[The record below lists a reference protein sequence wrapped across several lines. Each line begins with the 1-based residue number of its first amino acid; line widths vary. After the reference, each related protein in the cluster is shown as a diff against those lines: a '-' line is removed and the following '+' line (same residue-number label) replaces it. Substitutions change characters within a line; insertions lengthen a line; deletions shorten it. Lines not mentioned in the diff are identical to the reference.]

1 MTNRNWK
8 KTLIKSNRNIRD
20 AIKTLEI
27 AELQVLLV
35 VDDNNKLKGT
45 LTDGDIRRAILKGA
59 DINSKIGKY
68 IKRKPFY
75 LRNKNFS
82 KNNKNKKAIVQE
94 AIRKIK

>member
-35 VDDNNKLKGT
+35 VDDNNKFKGT
-45 LTDGDIRRAILKGA
+45 VTDGDIRRGLIKGLTLETKIFEIMNTNKHKAFILKLY
-59 DINSKIGKY
+59 D
-68 IKRKPFY
+68 FT
-75 LRNKNFS
+75 
-82 KNNKNKKAIVQE
+82 NKKI
-94 AIRKIK
+94 